1 MENTSGVSDLT
12 TLQMGNNAYRIY
24 VEPNDFSIAHTTN
37 AFKGFRL
44 LGNVP
49 EDTLVLNSSGNV
61 GIGTN
66 IPGTDLEVLG
76 AAKVYDTS
84 SGSTLLTLQY
94 PDGSSIDN
102 AIDIRRTGF
111 GGDAQVGSGLA
122 VAFTNRN
129 TGGLWTSDYIS
140 NKVLAND
147 TVGNIVTSGYEF
159 AAHVNQLTG
168 NAPTVVVAINDLS
181 ATLHVDSPS
190 TTTNAFQIE
199 ADTVTS
205 GNIINIDNA
214 NALTSG
220 KALYINSDSAT
231 STSYIAEIIQ
241 NNASSTAWALVVR
254 NDGTRPAG
262 YFEKRTTAG
271 NALEIIQQTNGTSL
285 YIDTESTTDDV
296 IDIQANTVTTGD
308 IISVINADAL
318 TTGSIANFVS
328 NSPDTGTRSLVK
340 IHNDNAL
347 ATNTTPL
354 EIIDDSSGTA
364 IDISTTGNGLNV
376 DSTDSVTAT
385 FRRSGTTVI
394 TMQGSSTTGQFWLQG
409 SAGADLVL
417 GRENTSGDF
426 KVITGSSFLGGGTEI
441 FRVDTSS
448 KASANSFEVAEAYTV
463 ATLPAGTVGQIA
475 RVTDGDTGLA
485 WGDTVVSGSPATPY
499 LVWYNGTNWT
509 VMGK

>member
-1 MENTSGVSDLT
+1 MGFTGANRTAADLILARDAADTLAQRNSTNAQTFNIYNTYTDASNYERAGLKW
-12 TLQMGNNAYRIY
+12 NANVFEFASEAAGTGTAR
-24 VEPNDFSIAHTTN
+24 DFSFT
-37 AFKGFRL
+37 G
-44 LGNVP
+44 
-49 EDTLVLNSSGNV
+49 GNV

-129 TGGLWTSDYIS
+129 AGGLWTSDYIS

-199 ADTVTS
+199 GD
-205 GNIINIDNA
+205 
-214 NALTSG
+214 
-220 KALYINSDSAT
+220 
-231 STSYIAEIIQ
+231 
-241 NNASSTAWALVVR
+241 
-254 NDGTRPAG
+254 
-262 YFEKRTTAG
+262 
-271 NALEIIQQTNGTSL
+271 
-285 YIDTESTTDDV
+285 
-296 IDIQANTVTTGD
+296 TVTTGN
-308 IISVINADAL
+308 VIDVANADSL
-318 TTGSIANFVS
+318 TTGSIMDLVS
-328 NSPDTGTRSLVK
+328 NSADTGTRSLVK

-354 EIIDDSSGTA
+354 EVINDAGGTA
-364 IDISTTGNGLNV
+364 LSITGELQVSDGSTIDPSIHGSQPTAGLAFYGSGYDMVYVRAGSPMFALSFNKVALGSGGQYVWTNGSASGGTADTGLKRDSAGVAKVTDGSTGNGSLI
-376 DSTDSVTAT
+376 AK
-385 FRRSGTTVI
+385 
-394 TMQGSSTTGQFWLQG
+394 
-409 SAGADLVL
+409 DL
-417 GRENTSGDF
+417 
-426 KVITGSSFLGGGTEI
+426 
-441 FRVDTSS
+441 
-448 KASANSFEVAEAYTV
+448 EVAEAYTV

-485 WGDTVVSGSPATPY
+485 WGDIVVSGSPATPY